1 MEKKMNRRNIILI
14 VAAMLM
20 LPIGLIAVPP
30 SSRHKAQKPTSDTSE
45 MVFNKIDSNHNGSI
59 SLKEFQKAFP
69 QRTRG
74 FDGKTPNFRP
84 PTSRPPSG
92 FDGRAPSFRPP
103 SYSRPSQGTPSRSRS
118 SSDSPSRSRSSS
130 DNRSP
135 DRESRYKEI
144 ISKFDKNND
153 GKLDE
158 KEREA
163 IREYMKQ
170 RMNRSSR

>member
-1 MEKKMNRRNIILI
+1 MNRRNITLI

-20 LPIGLIAVPP
+20 LPIGLIAALKP
-30 SSRHKAQKPTSDTSE
+30 SSDTSE

-74 FDGKTPNFRP
+74 FDGKTPSFRP

-103 SYSRPSQGTPSRSRS
+103 SYSRPSQGTPSRNRS

>member
-1 MEKKMNRRNIILI
+1 MNRRNVILI
-14 VAAMLM
+14 VLAAMLM

-30 SSRHKAQKPTSDTSE
+30 NGRPTAQKPTADTSE

-69 QRTRG
+69 QKEPVALMENPLASG
-74 FDGKTPNFRP
+74 LRP
-84 PTSRPPSG
+84 V
-92 FDGRAPSFRPP
+92 DLLVVLMERAPSFRPP
-103 SYSRPSQGTPSRSRS
+103 SYDRPSRSRS

-153 GKLDE
+153 GRKLDE
-158 KEREA
+158 KERDEA
-163 IREYMKQ
+163 KKYFM
-170 RMNRSSR
+170 SRYRNYKK

>member
-1 MEKKMNRRNIILI
+1 MNRRNVILI

-20 LPIGLIAVPP
+20 RPMGLIAVPP
-30 SSRHKAQKPTSDTSE
+30 NSRPKAQKPTSDTSE

-69 QRTRG
+69 QRTRS
-74 FDGKTPNFRP
+74 FDGKTPSFRP

-103 SYSRPSQGTPSRSRS
+103 SYDRPSRSRS

-135 DRESRYKEI
+135 DRESRYKEM

>member
-1 MEKKMNRRNIILI
+1 MEKKMNRKNVISI
-14 VAAMLM
+14 VAVMLM
-20 LPIGLIAVPP
+20 IPIGLVIASPN
-30 SSRHKAQKPTSDTSE
+30 SRPKAQKPTSDTSE

-59 SLKEFQKAFP
+59 SLKEFKKAFP

-74 FDGKTPNFRP
+74 FDGKTPSFRP

-103 SYSRPSQGTPSRSRS
+103 SYSRPSQDSPSRSRS

-135 DRESRYKEI
+135 DRESRYKEM

-170 RMNRSSR
+170 RMSRSSR

>member
-1 MEKKMNRRNIILI
+1 MNRRNVISI
-14 VAAMLM
+14 VAVMLM
-20 LPIGLIAVPP
+20 IPIGLVIASPN
-30 SSRHKAQKPTSDTSE
+30 SRPKAQKPTSDTSE

-59 SLKEFQKAFP
+59 SLKEFKKAFP

-74 FDGKTPNFRP
+74 FDGKTPSFRP

-103 SYSRPSQGTPSRSRS
+103 SYSRPSQDSTSRSRS

-158 KEREA
+158 KERDEA
-163 IREYMKQ
+163 KKYFM
-170 RMNRSSR
+170 SRYRNYKK

>member
-1 MEKKMNRRNIILI
+1 MNRRNVILI
-14 VAAMLM
+14 VTAMLM
-20 LPIGLIAVPP
+20 LPIGLIVASPN
-30 SSRHKAQKPTSDTSE
+30 SRPKTQKPTSDTSE

-59 SLKEFQKAFP
+59 SLKEFKKAFP

-74 FDGKTPNFRP
+74 FDGKTPSFRP

-103 SYSRPSQGTPSRSRS
+103 SYSRPSQ
-118 SSDSPSRSRSSS
+118 DSPSRSRSSS

-135 DRESRYKEI
+135 DRESRYKEMI
-144 ISKFDKNND
+144 NKFDKNND

-163 IREYMKQ
+163 IREYMRQ
-170 RMNRSSR
+170 TINRSSRY

>member
-1 MEKKMNRRNIILI
+1 MNRRNVILI

-20 LPIGLIAVPP
+20 LPIGLIASAPT
-30 SSRHKAQKPTSDTSE
+30 SRPKAQKPTSDTSE

-74 FDGKTPNFRP
+74 FDGKTPSFRP

-118 SSDSPSRSRSSS
+118 SSD
-130 DNRSP
+130 NRSP

-158 KEREA
+158 KERDEA
-163 IREYMKQ
+163 KKYFM
-170 RMNRSSR
+170 SRYRNYKK

>member
-1 MEKKMNRRNIILI
+1 MNRRNIILI

-20 LPIGLIAVPP
+20 LPIGLIAGRPT
-30 SSRHKAQKPTSDTSE
+30 AQRPTSDTSE

-69 QRTRG
+69 QRTRS
-74 FDGKTPNFRP
+74 FDGKTPSFRP

-92 FDGRAPSFRPP
+92 FDGRSPSFRPP
-103 SYSRPSQGTPSRSRS
+103 SYDRPSRSRS

-135 DRESRYKEI
+135 DRESRYKEM
-144 ISKFDKNND
+144 ISRFDKNND

-158 KEREA
+158 KERDEA
-163 IREYMKQ
+163 KKYFM
-170 RMNRSSR
+170 SRYRNYKK

>member
-1 MEKKMNRRNIILI
+1 MNRRNIILI

-30 SSRHKAQKPTSDTSE
+30 NGRPTAQKPTSDTSE
-45 MVFNKIDSNHNGSI
+45 MVFNKIDSDHNGSI

-74 FDGKTPNFRP
+74 FDGKTPR
-84 PTSRPPSG
+84 
-92 FDGRAPSFRPP
+92 FRPP
-103 SYSRPSQGTPSRSRS
+103 SYSRPSQGSPSRSRS

-163 IREYMKQ
+163 IREYMRQ
-170 RMNRSSR
+170 TINRSSR

>member
-1 MEKKMNRRNIILI
+1 MNRRNVILI

-20 LPIGLIAVPP
+20 LPMGLIAVSPKGRP
-30 SSRHKAQKPTSDTSE
+30 TAQKPTSDTSE

-74 FDGKTPNFRP
+74 FDGKTP
-84 PTSRPPSG
+84 
-92 FDGRAPSFRPP
+92 SFGP
-103 SYSRPSQGTPSRSRS
+103 PSRSRS

-135 DRESRYKEI
+135 DRESRYKEM

-163 IREYMKQ
+163 IREYMRQ
-170 RMNRSSR
+170 TINRSSR

>member
-1 MEKKMNRRNIILI
+1 MNRRNVILI

-20 LPIGLIAVPP
+20 LPIGLIASAPT
-30 SSRHKAQKPTSDTSE
+30 SRPKAQKPTSDTSE

-59 SLKEFQKAFP
+59 SLKEFKKAFP

-74 FDGKTPNFRP
+74 FDGKTPSFRP

-103 SYSRPSQGTPSRSRS
+103 SYDRPSRSRS

-158 KEREA
+158 KERDEA
-163 IREYMKQ
+163 KKYFM
-170 RMNRSSR
+170 SRYRNYKK

>member
-1 MEKKMNRRNIILI
+1 MNRKNVILI

-30 SSRHKAQKPTSDTSE
+30 NGRPTAQKPTSDTSE

-69 QRTRG
+69 QRTRS
-74 FDGKTPNFRP
+74 FDGKTPSFRP

-103 SYSRPSQGTPSRSRS
+103 SYDRPSRSRS

-158 KEREA
+158 KERDEA
-163 IREYMKQ
+163 KKYFM
-170 RMNRSSR
+170 SRYRNYKK

>member
-1 MEKKMNRRNIILI
+1 MEKKMNRKNVILI

-30 SSRHKAQKPTSDTSE
+30 NGRHTAQKPTSDTSE

-69 QRTRG
+69 QRTRS
-74 FDGKTPNFRP
+74 FDGKTPSFRP

-92 FDGRAPSFRPP
+92 FDGRSPSFRPP
-103 SYSRPSQGTPSRSRS
+103 SYDRPSRSRS

-158 KEREA
+158 KERDEA
-163 IREYMKQ
+163 KKYFM
-170 RMNRSSR
+170 SRYRNYKK